1 MRKGGA
7 LIGIAMTFYEA
18 LEIAMSEK
26 GLKPSDIAA
35 RTGMHQSY
43 ISKLKSGHQR
53 SVEWDKAIAI
63 IEALGMTPNEFYEIQ
78 KHGRSRFEAL
88 N

>member
-1 MRKGGA
+1 
-7 LIGIAMTFYEA
+7 MTFYEA
-18 LEIAMSEK
+18 LEIAMEEK
-26 GLKPSDIAA
+26 GMKPSEVAA
-35 RTGMHQSY
+35 KADLHQSY

-53 SVEWDKAIAI
+53 SVDWEKALAI

-78 KHGRSRFEAL
+78 KR